1 MAKAELKIIGSSP
14 ARMGGVERVVGKGV
28 YGIDLM
34 LKDQLHGAILRS
46 QYAHVM
52 CPFCAKIVSLFP
64 WYRNPVKKIRPASRE
79 IWRALMS
86 M

>member
-34 LKDQLHGAILRS
+34 LKDQLHGA
-46 QYAHVM
+46 V
-52 CPFCAKIVSLFP
+52 CATNTPMPK
-64 WYRNPVKKIRPASRE
+64 
-79 IWRALMS
+79 
-86 M
+86 